1 MNKKKNIFAYNMLG
15 VKSSGARFY
24 RSLSL
29 EINCSSEASFQD
41 SKAVLFNIYTP
52 VRKLIVARLFGK
64 KVFLRVDGLWNDKL
78 NKYFLENMNWFWRP
92 IFGLLGKIPAASVPL
107 NHLANLIFDNYK
119 AFIKIFIANGL
130 VYQSQFSRTLHEV
143 YIRKKHATVILNGAP
158 WIGGL
163 LSRSEFPRFERELRF
178 CIIYSNAPLKGVYE
192 SVKFVGWLNNVK
204 NIRAKLIVIGFDWI
218 APPNSPDD
226 FLESMQGNAHVELL
240 DAFDEFG
247 DLQKR
252 AIQSSHFYL
261 CLSRADNCPN
271 ALVEAMS
278 YGLPV
283 LGLRSGGVSEIVG
296 SAGVLLPFDDFDNGF
311 FCGSRYEFLIMTV
324 PFDELFDGLKK
335 LIENYEFYL
344 DQVAERFSSDLDI
357 KIVSQR
363 YRQFLENFLS

>member
-1 MNKKKNIFAYNMLG
+1 MSDENNIFAYNVVG
-15 VKSSGARFY
+15 AKSSGARFY
-24 RSLSL
+24 HLLSS
-29 EINCSSEASFQD
+29 EINCSSKANLRD
-41 SKAVLFNIYTP
+41 SEAVLFNIYTP
-52 VRKLIVARLFGK
+52 VRKLIAARLSGK
-64 KVFLRVDGLWNDKL
+64 TVFLRVDGLWNDKL
-78 NKYFLENMNWFWRP
+78 NSYFLENMNWFWRP

-130 VYQSQFSRTLHEV
+130 VYQSQFSQTLHEV
-143 YIRKKHATVILNGAP
+143 YIRKKHTTVILNGAP

-163 LSRSEFPRFERELRF
+163 HSRSEFPRFERELRF

-192 SVKFVGWLNNVK
+192 SVKFVEWLNNEK
-204 NIRAKLIVIGFDWI
+204 NVRAKLIVIGFDWT

-226 FLESMQGNAHVELL
+226 FLESMQGNEHIELL

-247 DLQKR
+247 DLQKG

-296 SAGVLLPFDDFDNGF
+296 PAGVLLPFDDFDNGF
-311 FCGSRYEFLIMTV
+311 FFGSRYEFLIMAV
-324 PFDELFDGLKK
+324 PFDELFEGLKK
-335 LIENYEFYL
+335 LVENYEFYL

-357 KIVSQR
+357 KIVSHR
-363 YRQFLENFLS
+363 YRQFLETFLS